1 MTFSIA
7 AAGPHGQL
15 GIAVAS
21 RVLGVGG
28 RCAYIVPGRVAV
40 CSQAYVNPYLAVDI
54 GAAADA
60 RAAARAALAS
70 DPAREWRQLIAL
82 TSRGETFAH
91 TGASTDP
98 WAGHRVGAGCIAA
111 GNLLTGGAVVDAL
124 VETFAACDNEPLPER
139 LMRALEAGQAAGGDR
154 RGQQSAALLVH
165 GPLEPAYVDLRVDDH
180 ATPVAELRRLWEL
193 ARGPALERAWRV
205 ASTREPEP
213 VAALLERQAGVI
225 AQLEATGGT

>member
-7 AAGPHGQL
+7 GAGPDGQL

-40 CSQAYVNPYLAVDI
+40 CSQAYANPYLAVDI
-54 GAAADA
+54 GAGADA
-60 RAAARAALAS
+60 AAALAA

-82 TSRGETFAH
+82 SASGETYAH

-98 WAGHRVGAGCIAA
+98 WCGHRAGAGCVAA
-111 GNLLTGGAVVDAL
+111 GNLLTGAAVVDAL
-124 VETFAACDNEPLPER
+124 IEAFESSHGEPLPER
-139 LMRALEAGQAAGGDR
+139 LLRALEAGQAAGGDR

-165 GPLEPAYVDLRVDDH
+165 GPLEPAWVDLRVDDH
-180 ATPVAELRRLWEL
+180 ATPVAELRRLWTL
-193 ARGPALERAWRV
+193 AAGPPLERAWRV

-213 VAALLERQAGVI
+213 ERALRVRQAGVI
-225 AQLEATGGT
+225 AQLEAGGS